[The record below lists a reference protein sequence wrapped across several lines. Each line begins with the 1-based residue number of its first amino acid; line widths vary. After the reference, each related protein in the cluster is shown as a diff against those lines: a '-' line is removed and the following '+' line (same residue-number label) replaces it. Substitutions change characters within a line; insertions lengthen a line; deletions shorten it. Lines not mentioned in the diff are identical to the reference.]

1 MIAMQTM
8 QNTNRFTGLTGI
20 IVICLLVATSGC
32 GRKMFPK
39 PSGGEKAPQ
48 VQDLDPQVTP
58 RGVDLSWQASAGGSA
73 KELRYSILKS
83 EVKWE
88 SSNCPDCP
96 GVSEQHEA
104 QFFDAVSAEKAVSA
118 SDHKIHWVD
127 SNTALHHAYRYQI
140 AVQDAKGSTVSLSP
154 AVTARIYPG
163 PTAPVN
169 LSATPQP
176 QGILIQWKPTT
187 KDVEGHDIKGDLS
200 FRVERLIQ
208 DKGWE
213 KASPVT
219 IKGNSYLDQ
228 SIASEQNYSYRV
240 VPVLQIDNASIFG
253 ESSSVV
259 LARAPEAVLPPPPN
273 NVWVVPAKGALEVRW
288 TESDGKVGGYHV
300 YRREGK
306 DEYIRLTASPIQ
318 HPPFIDHGVK
328 RNATYFYAVS
338 AVSAQGENKEGLLS
352 KWIEMRNLLT
362 E

>member
-20 IVICLLVATSGC
+20 ILICLLVATSGC

-39 PSGGEKAPQ
+39 PAGGEKTPQ
-48 VQDLDPQVTP
+48 AQDLNPQVTSQ
-58 RGVDLSWQASAGGSA
+58 GVDLSWQAPTGGSA

-96 GVSEQHEA
+96 GGSEQREA
-104 QFFDAVSAEKAVSA
+104 HFFDAASAEKAVSS
-118 SDHKIHWVD
+118 SDHKIHWID
-127 SNTALHHAYRYQI
+127 SNAAPHHAYRYQI
-140 AVQDAKGSTVSLSP
+140 AVQDAQGSTVALSP

-163 PTAPVN
+163 PAAPVN
-169 LSATPQP
+169 ISATPQP
-176 QGILIQWKPTT
+176 QGILIQWKPTA

-200 FRVERLIQ
+200 FRVERLLQ

-213 KASPVT
+213 KASPTT
-219 IKGNSYLDQ
+219 IKDNSYLDQ
-228 SIASEQNYSYRV
+228 AIASEQNYSYRV
-240 VPVLQIDNASIFG
+240 VPVLLTDNTSIFG
-253 ESSSVV
+253 EPSSIV
-259 LARAPEAVLPPPPN
+259 LARATEAVLPPPPN
-273 NVWVVPAKGALEVRW
+273 NIWAVPTKGALEVRW

-306 DEYIRLTASPIQ
+306 EIIRLTASPIQ
-318 HPPFIDHGVK
+318 HPPFVDHGVK

-338 AVSAQGENKEGLLS
+338 AVSAQGESKEGLLS